1 MKKLLI
7 ANRGEIAIRVARA
20 ASELGL
26 ESVAVYSEDDAG
38 ALHVRSANQAAALR
52 GTGAAAYLDI
62 EQIVGAA
69 LRHGCDAIHPGY
81 GFLSENA
88 AFARRCAESGITFV
102 GPAPQTLELFG
113 DKARAREFASGCG
126 VRVPR
131 GSAGGLSLD
140 EARAFMESLGA
151 GQTVMVKAVAG
162 GGGRGMR
169 VARTLEELGDA
180 YARCRSEA
188 RSAFGND
195 AVYLESYV
203 PHARHIEVQVVGDG
217 VDVVHFGERECS
229 VQRRHQKLIEIAP
242 SPALHP
248 GMRERLLQC
257 AVQMAQKAGYEGLG
271 TFEFLVSGDG
281 DDGESYAF
289 IEANPRVQVEH
300 TITEEVMGI
309 DLVQTQLAIAGGAR
323 LADLGLTQARIGAP
337 RGYAIQVRV
346 NMDAGF
352 VEVPD
357 GRRGLHVFDI
367 PNGPGLRVD
376 TLGFTGYEPSPNFD
390 SLLAKVIAHH
400 PSPQFTAAVD
410 RAYRA
415 LCEFRIE
422 GVPHNLPLLQN
433 ILQHPVFR
441 AGAATTEFADLHK
454 SELALT
460 PAGVHRKLFV
470 DDPQPHRQEF
480 EAPSPA
486 LDKDAVTAPM
496 RARILEISVRQGQA
510 VAAGTQIAVV
520 EAMKMEHV
528 ITAPRTGVVRAIAT
542 EVGDVIHAGS
552 PIVFLEDAP
561 GLNPT
566 ASNGEAGLPPRDE
579 DALRDDL
586 AEVRAFKR
594 LLQDEARP
602 EAAHKRHATGL
613 RTARE
618 NIEDLC
624 DPDSFVEYGALA
636 VAAMHTTRSAEDLR
650 RISPADGF
658 IYGLASVNGGLFA
671 PERSRCMVASY
682 DYTVFAG
689 TQGYWGH
696 KKHDRMF
703 QLAEAGRLPIVLFAE
718 GGGGRPADTD
728 NIGGVNLA
736 NPSFWHL
743 GRLSGVV
750 PLVGIAAGRCFAGNA
765 ALFGMC
771 DVAIATRDA
780 TIGMGGPVMVEG
792 AGLGAV
798 RAEEVGPAPMHA
810 ASGVVDILVDD
821 EAQAV
826 AQAKKYLSFF
836 QGALPTWECTDQ
848 ALLRAAIPQ
857 RRTRA
862 YDIRKVIE
870 LLADQDSV
878 LELRPF
884 FGRGAVTALVR
895 IEGRPMGLIANNPG
909 EQAGAIGAQEA
920 QKLKRLLELCNSFG
934 LPVLSLCDTPGF
946 MVGPDAERT
955 ALVRHATALFPAGA
969 HLKVPFFTIVLRKAY
984 GLGAMAMAGG
994 SFHQSSRFSIAWPT
1008 AEFGAMGLEGQ
1019 VKLGF
1024 RAELEA
1030 IADPA
1035 QRQARFEELVDRLYQ
1050 RGKATR
1056 IAPFLSI
1063 DDVID
1068 PADSRRWIAAGLRS
1082 FASPPHAFEGARN

>member
-7 ANRGEIAIRVARA
+7 ANRGEITIRIARA
-20 ASELGL
+20 ASESGM

-38 ALHVRSANQAAALR
+38 ALHIRSTNEAAALR
-52 GTGAAAYLDI
+52 GSGAAAYLDI
-62 EQIVGAA
+62 EQIIAAA

-88 AFARRCAESGITFV
+88 QFARRCAESGLIFV

-113 DKARAREFASGCG
+113 DKARAREFASHCG
-126 VRVPR
+126 VRVPA
-131 GSAGGLSLD
+131 GSAGGLSLE
-140 EARAFMESLGA
+140 EARAFMQSLGT

-169 VARTLEELGDA
+169 VVRTPEELDEA

-188 RSAFGND
+188 QSAFGND

-203 PHARHIEVQVVGDG
+203 PRARHIEVQVAGDG

-229 VQRRHQKLIEIAP
+229 IQRRHQKLVEIAP
-242 SPALHP
+242 SPALHAD
-248 GMRERLLQC
+248 MRERLLQF
-257 AVQMAQKAGYEGLG
+257 AVRMAREAGYRGLG

-281 DDGESYAF
+281 GDGESYAF

-300 TITEEVMGI
+300 TITEEVMGV
-309 DLVQTQLAIAGGAR
+309 DLVQTQFAIASGAR
-323 LADLGLTQARIGAP
+323 LSDLGLTQERIGPP
-337 RGYAIQVRV
+337 RGFAIQARV

-352 VEVPD
+352 VDLPD
-357 GRRGLHVFDI
+357 GPGSLQVFDI
-367 PNGPGLRVD
+367 PSGPGLRVD
-376 TLGFTGYEPSPNFD
+376 TLGFTGYEPSQNFD
-390 SLLAKVIAHH
+390 SLLAKVIVHH
-400 PSPQFTAAVD
+400 PAPRFSAAVE

-433 ILQHPVFR
+433 ILLHPVFR
-441 AGAATTEFADLHK
+441 AGAATTEFVDAHRA
-454 SELALT
+454 ELA
-460 PAGVHRKLFV
+460 PATAHAHRKWFV
-470 DDPQPHRQEF
+470 DDPLPSRQATTVP
-480 EAPSPA
+480 APEP
-486 LDKDAVTAPM
+486 DEDAVTAPM
-496 RARILEISVRQGQA
+496 RGRVLEISVHQGQA
-510 VAAGTQIAVV
+510 VAAGAQIAVI

-528 ITAPRTGVVRAIAT
+528 VAAPRAGIVRATAAQAGDTIQAGAPIA
-542 EVGDVIHAGS
+542 
-552 PIVFLEDAP
+552 FLEDTP
-561 GLNPT
+561 GLAT
-566 ASNGEAGLPPRDE
+566 SAGQGDACAPSSPEDPP
-579 DALRDDL
+579 RDDL
-586 AEVRAFKR
+586 AEALALKR
-594 LLQDEARP
+594 LVQDEARP
-602 EAAHKRHATGL
+602 AAVNKRHATGL

-618 NIEDLC
+618 NIADLC
-624 DPDSFVEYGALA
+624 DPESFVEYGALA
-636 VAAMHTTRSAEDLR
+636 VAAMHTTHDAEELR

-658 IYGLASVNGGLFA
+658 IYGLASINGDLVA

-696 KKHDRMF
+696 RKHDRMF
-703 QLAEAGRLPIVLFAE
+703 QLAEAGRLPVVLFAE
-718 GGGGRPADTD
+718 GGGGRPADSD
-728 NIGGVNLA
+728 NISGVNLA
-736 NPSFWHL
+736 NPTFWHL
-743 GRLSGVV
+743 GRLSGKV

-771 DVAIATRDA
+771 DVTIATRDA
-780 TIGMGGPVMVEG
+780 SIGMGGPVMVEG

-798 RAEEVGPAPMHA
+798 RPEQVGPAPMHA

-836 QGALPTWECTDQ
+836 QGPLPAWECADQ

-862 YDIRKVIE
+862 YDIRKVME
-870 LLADQDSV
+870 LLADKGSM
-878 LELRPF
+878 LELRPL
-884 FGRGAVTALVR
+884 FGRGAVTAFVR
-895 IEGRPMGLIANNPG
+895 MEGQAMGVIANNPS
-909 EQAGAIGAQEA
+909 EQAGAIGADEA
-920 QKLKRLLELCNSFG
+920 QKLKRFLGLCSTFG

-955 ALVRHATALFPAGA
+955 ALVHHATALFPAGA
-969 HLKVPFFTIVLRKAY
+969 HLQVPLFTIVLRKAY

-1019 VKLGF
+1019 IKLGF

-1030 IADPA
+1030 IADPV
-1035 QRQARFEELVDRLYQ
+1035 QRQARFDELVDRLYQ

-1068 PADSRRWIAAGLRS
+1068 PADSRRWIAAGLR
-1082 FASPPHAFEGARN
+1082 AFSDSAHSQR